1 MKIAGAAALL
11 LAFAGNSCYVSSF
24 HNAAWLSRKNYRL
37 VVVENRNAD
46 AASTPSSSS
55 SSTTAAHMVGAS
67 YLDNL
72 ASGVQGKFIPAPR
85 PGG

>member
-24 HNAAWLSRKNYRL
+24 HNAALLSRKNYKL
-37 VVVENRNAD
+37 VVVGNRNAD
-46 AASTPSSSS
+46 AASTAS
-55 SSTTAAHMVGAS
+55 SSTTAAHMFGSS

-72 ASGVQGKFIPAPR
+72 APNVQGKLIRSPR
-85 PGG
+85 SGS